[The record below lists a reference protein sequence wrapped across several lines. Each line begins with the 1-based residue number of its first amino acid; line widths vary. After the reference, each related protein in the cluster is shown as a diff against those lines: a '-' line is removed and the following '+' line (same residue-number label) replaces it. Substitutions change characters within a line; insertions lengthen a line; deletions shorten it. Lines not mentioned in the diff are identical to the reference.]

1 MITFHRLRWKNF
13 MSYGNTWTVIDFTAC
28 PTTLIVGD
36 NGSGKSTMLD
46 ALTFALYGKPFRP
59 INKGQMVNSITRKG
73 TLVDLGFTVGS
84 STYMIR
90 RGIKPNVFEI
100 IKDGKAIDQ
109 QAHSRDQQEMLETSI
124 LKMNQKSFSQ
134 IVVLGLANFTPFMR
148 LSTAERRKVIEDLLD
163 IEIFSVMNTLLKD
176 RVSQNKLDIQ
186 TNESDMRLVVSK
198 MEMHEK
204 YLKELQQ
211 NYEERIQELGDKIAD
226 NKRLIPHI
234 ETHLRENE
242 KAVGKL
248 ETQLKE
254 REAIKALI
262 NKLDMNEP
270 HIVEKVTK
278 IQKDIKFYS
287 THDECPTCQQDIKKS
302 HKENILNCDLLPDLQ
317 KTADGLTALRDKKFD
332 LNFNLEKY
340 ATVTTKLGKLNA
352 VVNQDQIKI
361 MSTKRLIE
369 SQMQEINGLKQKKRP
384 KTDHTKDELE
394 IELAAVEKSRGEVI
408 YMREVFLIAGKLL
421 KDGGIKA
428 KIIKQYVPILNKL
441 INRYLQALDFFVEFN
456 INEEFKETIKSRHR
470 DEFSYESFSQGEK
483 LRIDLS
489 LMFTWRAIAKIRNS
503 TTTNLLILDEIL
515 DSSLDDNGVEDFIQI
530 IKTLTA
536 GTNTFIISHKLDQ
549 SQEFDRLI
557 QFEKKDNFSRIA
569 A

>member
-1 MITFHRLRWKNF
+1 MITFQKLRWKNF
-13 MSYGNTWTVIDFTAC
+13 MSYGNTWTSIDFTSH

-46 ALTFALYGKPFRP
+46 ALTFALYGKPFRD

-73 TLVDLGFTVGS
+73 TLVDLGFTLGS

-109 QAHSRDQQEMLETSI
+109 QAHMRDQQEMLETSI

-134 IVVLGLANFTPFMR
+134 IVVLGLANFIPFMR
-148 LSTAERRKVIEDLLD
+148 LSTPQRRQVIEDLLD
-163 IEIFSVMNTLLKD
+163 IQIFSVMNTMLKD
-176 RVSQNKLDIQ
+176 RISQNKLDIQ
-186 TNESDMRLVVSK
+186 SNESDRRLVESK
-198 MEMHEK
+198 TEMHEK
-204 YLKELQQ
+204 YVKELQQ
-211 NYEERIQELGDKIAD
+211 NYEEQIKELGDKVAD

-234 ETHLRENE
+234 EVHLKENE
-242 KAVGKL
+242 KAVDKL
-248 ETQLKE
+248 ETKLKE
-254 REAIKALI
+254 RGEIRSAIL
-262 NKLDMNEP
+262 KLDTNEP
-270 HIVEKVTK
+270 MIAEKVTK
-278 IQKDIKFYS
+278 IQNAIKFYS
-287 THDECPTCQQDIKKS
+287 TNDECPTCQQHIDADFKEKELSEKNSALKKM
-302 HKENILNCDLLPDLQ
+302 
-317 KTADGLTALRDKKFD
+317 ADGLETLRNKKTE
-332 LNFNLEKY
+332 LTHSLEEY
-340 ATVTTKLGKLNA
+340 TEVTTNLGKLNA

-369 SQMQEINGLKQKKRP
+369 SQTSEIKSLKQKKHP
-384 KTDHTKDELE
+384 KEDHTKDELKKE
-394 IELAAVEKSRGEVI
+394 VEAVEKARAQI
-408 YMREVFLIAGKLL
+408 IHTREVFIIAGKLL

-441 INRYLQALDFFVEFN
+441 INRYLQALDFFVEFH

-489 LMFTWRAIAKIRNS
+489 LMFTWRAVAKLRNS
-503 TTTNLLILDEIL
+503 ATTNLLILDEIL

-557 QFEKKDNFSRIA
+557 QFEKRDNFSRIA